1 MSELLDIF
9 NDKMEKIGQASRD
22 EAHREGYWHQTFHCW
37 ILTSH
42 DGNNYVLVQKRSPLK
57 KAYPDKLDISAA
69 GHLVAGETPKDGI
82 REVEEELGI
91 EPSLSKML
99 NLGIRISS
107 TGTPGVKCNR
117 EFCHVVLLED
127 NTKLQD
133 HVLQESEVSSLV
145 EIKVEDGLKLFG
157 GDVDEITA
165 TAMTSTNGRKQI
177 NSITVTRD
185 DFIYRIDPY
194 YLKIFIMADRY
205 FKGEKYFAI

>member
-1 MSELLDIF
+1 MSEVLDIF
-9 NDKMEKIGQASRD
+9 NDKLEKIGQAPRD
-22 EAHREGYWHQTFHCW
+22 EVHREGYWHQTFHCW

-42 DGNNYVLVQKRSPLK
+42 DGNNYVLVQKRSSQK
-57 KAYPDKLDISAA
+57 KAHPNKLDISAA

-91 EPSLSKML
+91 EPTLSKMI
-99 NLGIRISS
+99 NLGIRVSS
-107 TGTPGVKCNR
+107 TGTPGTKCNR

-133 HVLQESEVSSLV
+133 HVLQEAEVSALV
-145 EIKVEDGLKLFG
+145 EVKIEDGLRLFG
-157 GDVDEITA
+157 GDVDKITA
-165 TAMTSTNGRKQI
+165 TEMTAVNGVKQL
-177 NSITVTRD
+177 NTVTITRE
-185 DFIYRIDPY
+185 DFISRIDPY